1 MGRFPRT
8 EPEIAALAL
17 RVAEG
22 LLNAAEDYPSP
33 PVSATELQEKLQAF
47 NAADTGVV
55 AAKTA
60 YLEQH
65 ATKDDAL
72 EDLVDGLKANL
83 KYAEIAVREDPEKLN
98 ALGWRAARRGSALKA
113 PGETRDITIV
123 SEGDTWVVLRWNPPI
138 DGGAVA
144 VYQVERK
151 REGDPWQDVTMSTIT
166 EALLSDQPRGV
177 EFTYRVYA
185 VNKAGIGQPSGIVTV
200 VL

>member
-1 MGRFPRT
+1 MGRFPRS
-8 EPEIAALAL
+8 ESEIAALAL
-17 RVAEG
+17 RVVEG
-22 LLNAAEDYPSP
+22 LGNAAEEYPNP
-33 PVSATELQEKLQAF
+33 PVSPAELKEKLDAF

-72 EDLVDGLKANL
+72 EDLVDGLKADL
-83 KYAEIAVREDPEKLN
+83 KYAEVAVREDPEKLN
-98 ALGWRAARRGSALKA
+98 ALGWRAARRGAALKP

-123 SEGDTWVVLRWNPPI
+123 SEGDTWVILRWNPPI
-138 DGGAVA
+138 GGGAVA

-151 REGDPWQDVTMSTIT
+151 REGDPWADVAMSTVT
-166 EALLSDQPRGV
+166 EALLSNQPRGV